1 VKAVSKIRP
10 NPLLSPDAKK
20 LSVEISVLWRELAT
34 ELNNLIVAFNGID
47 TGGSGGG
54 QNGNNW
60 GSGVDTTADVII
72 DSSTSGLVLKDTAG
86 HYWRVKINTSGVLT
100 TTDLGLVKP

>member
-1 VKAVSKIRP
+1 MSKIRP

-34 ELNNLIVAFNGID
+34 ELNNLIEAFKGID
-47 TGGSGGG
+47 LTGGG
-54 QNGNNW
+54 GNNNRW
-60 GSGVDTTADVII
+60 GSGVDTTSDVII
-72 DSSTSGLVLKDTAG
+72 DSTTAGLVLKDTAG

-100 TTDLGLVKP
+100 TTDLGTTKP

>member
-1 VKAVSKIRP
+1 MSKIRP

-34 ELNNLIVAFNGID
+34 ELNNLIEAFKGID
-47 TGGSGGG
+47 LTRGGG
-54 QNGNNW
+54 NSNRW
-60 GSGVDTTADVII
+60 GSGVDTTSDIII
-72 DSSTSGLVLKDTAG
+72 DSTTSGLVLKDTAG

-100 TTDLGLVKP
+100 TTDLGTTKP